1 MTNYKAYDTIGYKLK
16 ESNRKGERN
25 MKKKYFYGQEISEYG
40 TKNGYVDYRTLSKV
54 VGDAILNNRVI
65 GISSTLDEWE
75 LYNGID
81 YNAETNQHI
90 EIYQYYIV
98 SDRGAEFLCNH
109 TNEIVYYNA
118 ELDIYLWAITHCG
131 TAWNYVLTD
140 IPIPEQY

>member
-1 MTNYKAYDTIGYKLK
+1 MTKHKNFDTIYVSK
-16 ESNRKGERN
+16 EKEKK
-25 MKKKYFYGQEISEYG
+25 MEKKYFYGYEISEYG
-40 TKNGYVDYRTLSKV
+40 VKHDRVDYRTLSKV
-54 VGDAILNNRVI
+54 VGDAILNNQVI
-65 GISSTLDEWE
+65 GINSVLDEWE
-75 LYNGID
+75 VYNGID
-81 YNAETNQHI
+81 LNAETNQHI

-118 ELDIYLWAITHCG
+118 ELDIYLWAITHYG